1 MIDLY
6 KNKGRNI
13 YILIGANYLTNS
25 CMEVKLYVLPQT
37 QMQDVTVLLSLFA

>member
-6 KNKGRNI
+6 KNKGRNL
-13 YILIGANYLTNS
+13 YILIGANYLPYS